1 MTDGNKQTLLRRPP
15 SDDLDKGFRAAL
27 FALLLAAQVACAP
40 IPTPRL
46 TPSPS
51 GSPTNTKS
59 PVKTSTLTPMW
70 SSTPTPT
77 PRVTRATLS
86 PSATQTLSLT
96 PAFISLLPVAF
107 ESIQMMDMRTGWAV
121 VDITSEEVTHIFRT
135 VDGGAIWGDVSPVDA
150 DIRGAFFLDDELA
163 WIWAQDQAWLTQ
175 DGGAR
180 WTPLGEFG
188 WLPKLGFVDG
198 QNGWKLNADYWGLS
212 FVQFDILSFSITMD
226 GGLTWQETNPP
237 PDDWGVAFMAYP
249 GAQMAWAI
257 RAKLAKTI
265 EGVPNVGTPFRIQ
278 ATFDGGNSWITRQ
291 MPLPP
296 DAETMERPGDGT
308 YLSGVGNCEFV
319 SPVYS
324 STAIWKLAL
333 TCELQSW
340 MYTSANQGKT
350 WIISDMPPGLDADIE
365 FVDAS
370 TGWLLIGNPYES
382 PEGHLYQ
389 TTDGGQSWTLI
400 KRTGWAD
407 ARLSFVNAQTG
418 WAVACT
424 DAFCH
429 QPKAKQALIMT
440 TDGGETWQIL
450 EPQIGP

>member
-1 MTDGNKQTLLRRPP
+1 
-15 SDDLDKGFRAAL
+15 
-27 FALLLAAQVACAP
+27 
-40 IPTPRL
+40 
-46 TPSPS
+46 
-51 GSPTNTKS
+51 
-59 PVKTSTLTPMW
+59 
-70 SSTPTPT
+70 
-77 PRVTRATLS
+77 
-86 PSATQTLSLT
+86 
-96 PAFISLLPVAF
+96 
-107 ESIQMMDMRTGWAV
+107 MMDLKTGWAV

-135 VDGGAIWGDVSPVDA
+135 VDGGATWGDVGPVDA
-150 DIRGAFFLDDELA
+150 DISGSFFLDDELA
-163 WIWAQDQAWLTQ
+163 WIWTRDQAWRTQ

-180 WTPLGEFG
+180 WAPLGEFG
-188 WLPKLGFVDG
+188 WLPDLGFVDG
-198 QNGWKLNADYWGLS
+198 QHGWKLNADYWGLS
-212 FVQFDILSFSITMD
+212 FVQFDIISFCITLD

-257 RAKLAKTI
+257 RARLAKTV
-265 EGVPNVGTPFRIQ
+265 EGVPNLGTPFRIQ

-296 DAETMERPGDGT
+296 DAQVVERPGDGT

-340 MYTSANQGKT
+340 MYTSANHGKT
-350 WIISDMPPGLDADIE
+350 WIISDMPAGLDADIE

-407 ARLSFVNAQTG
+407 ARLSFVDPQTG

-424 DAFCH
+424 DAFCY

-440 TDGGETWQIL
+440 TDGGKTWQIL
-450 EPQIGP
+450 EPQIVP